1 MKEKPNAH
9 SSPFCPSEKK
19 AQSNCWETNCTI
31 KSSNCKLYQA
41 RMVDSILLHNV
52 ENSCLSDSSSV
63 HGHTN
68 THNTHERRS
77 SLRET
82 AFTFQ
87 TSSTQNPNLRLQEEN
102 RKRKKKKRLVTN
114 RDRQKMQRDWR
125 HRQRQTESTLPI
137 RSSKPC
143 TSLGLAVT
151 MTDSLS
157 MFRISVF
164 LCNILGCP
172 AAAAAIS

>member
-1 MKEKPNAH
+1 
-9 SSPFCPSEKK
+9 
-19 AQSNCWETNCTI
+19 
-31 KSSNCKLYQA
+31 
-41 RMVDSILLHNV
+41 
-52 ENSCLSDSSSV
+52 
-63 HGHTN
+63 
-68 THNTHERRS
+68 
-77 SLRET
+77 
-82 AFTFQ
+82 
-87 TSSTQNPNLRLQEEN
+87 LRLQEEN

>member
-9 SSPFCPSEKK
+9 SSPFRPSEKK
-19 AQSNCWETNCTI
+19 VQSNCWETNCTI

-63 HGHTN
+63 HGDTN

-82 AFTFQ
+82 QFTFQ
-87 TSSTQNPNLRLQEEN
+87 TSSTQNPNLRLQEDN
-102 RKRKKKKRLVTN
+102 RKTQKKKGLSHTETDKRRRQTGDTDK
-114 RDRQKMQRDWR
+114 DRQRVP
-125 HRQRQTESTLPI
+125 HL
-137 RSSKPC
+137 
-143 TSLGLAVT
+143 
-151 MTDSLS
+151 
-157 MFRISVF
+157 
-164 LCNILGCP
+164 
-172 AAAAAIS
+172 

>member
-1 MKEKPNAH
+1 VQNQTPLQKHSPAFTQGEKCIKETCKLELVKEKPNAH
-9 SSPFCPSEKK
+9 SSPFFPSEKK
-19 AQSNCWETNCTI
+19 VQSNCWETNRTI

-87 TSSTQNPNLRLQEEN
+87 TSSTQNPNLRLQDE
-102 RKRKKKKRLVTN
+102 KKKKEAC
-114 RDRQKMQRDWR
+114 
-125 HRQRQTESTLPI
+125 HGQRQTKYAERLDT
-137 RSSKPC
+137 
-143 TSLGLAVT
+143 
-151 MTDSLS
+151 
-157 MFRISVF
+157 
-164 LCNILGCP
+164 
-172 AAAAAIS
+172 